1 MKAEFEAGIRANL
14 DMIASLSVEEDR
26 DALLAKVSMMVGAV
40 LLSRTVNDET
50 LARQILN
57 AAGSQIAA
65 RAKPS
70 GGKQEGVQ

>member
-1 MKAEFEAGIRANL
+1 MT
-14 DMIASLSVEEDR
+14 ASPSTEEDR
-26 DALLAKVSMMVGAV
+26 DALLAKLSMTVVAV

-65 RAKPS
+65 HAKPP
-70 GGKQEGVQ
+70 GGEQERVR